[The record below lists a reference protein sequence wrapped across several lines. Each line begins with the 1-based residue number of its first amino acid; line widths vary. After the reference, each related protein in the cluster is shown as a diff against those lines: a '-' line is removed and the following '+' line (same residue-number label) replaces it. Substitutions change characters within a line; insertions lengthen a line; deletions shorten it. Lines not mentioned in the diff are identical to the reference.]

1 MSRVYLVDDEA
12 FTIKGI
18 TAFINNNFSSMEI
31 VGSAGD
37 GVTAFEEIQDL
48 KPDIVITDVR
58 MPGLN
63 GVELSKKLR
72 AAIPEL
78 KMIFISGY
86 DDVDYIRNALK
97 VEAID
102 YILKPVNIA
111 ELKQVLSN
119 VEEKIS
125 KEYAKKKYS
134 IEMEQKL
141 LQSMPALRQR
151 FFYMIINRYK
161 RGNLPGEFNKTTIC
175 NRMKFLD
182 IDLPYE
188 GTFITVAL
196 WIKNVEHIYEPGN
209 EMEMEMFS
217 FAILN
222 VMQEII
228 DKYARGY
235 VFETEYNEFGAILLF
250 EDEYEDLLLR
260 IADKL
265 HKTMLDVFGLDTVL
279 GIGDEAKDISEISR
293 SWKAAN
299 NSVRAKSYLGANHT
313 IYIAP
318 RAKNT
323 DLEAVS
329 EIFENLEECLRHGNS
344 DAAEEYLEQMF
355 QHNGSY
361 SIEYYKTLSIQL
373 LLLGGQT
380 LLEKNSSFDTGNREM
395 LKAMQ
400 NVFAASSSKQ
410 LKSIVEACYRRLYSD
425 TASGDYNE
433 LSNVV
438 SMIKNII
445 DSQYNEKLTLSDIAR
460 EVFLTPT
467 YVCLVFKEDT
477 GLTVNEYITSV
488 RMAKAR
494 ELLRTTDM
502 KFADIAEKIGYSD
515 ASYFSKLFKRYEG
528 MLPSEY
534 RQRNRK

>member
-1 MSRVYLVDDEA
+1 MIKIYLVDDEA
-12 FTIKGI
+12 FIIKGI
-18 TAFINNNFSSMEI
+18 TAFINNKFSSMEI
-31 VGSAGD
+31 VGSARD
-37 GVTAFEEIQDL
+37 GVTALKEIQEL

-63 GVELSKKLR
+63 GVELSKKLC

-86 DDVDYIRNALK
+86 NDVDYIRNALK

-102 YILKPVNIA
+102 YILKPVNID
-111 ELKQVLSN
+111 ELEQVLLIA
-119 VEEKIS
+119 EGKIS
-125 KEYAKKKYS
+125 KERAKKKYS

-151 FFYMIINRYK
+151 FFFMIINRYK
-161 RGNLPGEFNKTTIC
+161 RGDLRGKLNKTMIC
-175 NRMKFLD
+175 SRMKFLD

-188 GTFITVAL
+188 GTFITVTL
-196 WIKNVEHIYEPGN
+196 WIKNEDHIYEPGN
-209 EMEMEMFS
+209 ELEMQMCS
-217 FAILN
+217 FAIQN

-228 DKYARGY
+228 NKHTRGY
-235 VFETEYNEFGAILLF
+235 VFENEYNEFGAILLF

-260 IADKL
+260 IADML

-279 GIGDEAKDISEISR
+279 GIGDEVKNLSEISR

-318 RAKNT
+318 HEKNNDFET
-323 DLEAVS
+323 AS
-329 EIFENLEECLRHGNS
+329 EMFENLEERLRSEGS
-344 DAAEEYLEQMF
+344 DAADEYLEQLF
-355 QHNGSY
+355 QYNGSY

-373 LLLGGQT
+373 LLLGGQA
-380 LLEKNSSFDTGNREM
+380 LMEKNSSFDACNHEM
-395 LKAMQ
+395 LMAMQ

-410 LKSIVEACYRRLYSD
+410 LKSIVEACYRRLYSN
-425 TASGDYNE
+425 TAANDDHE
-433 LSNVV
+433 MSNVV
-438 SMIKNII
+438 SEIKGII
-445 DSQYNEKLTLSDIAR
+445 DNRYNEKLTLSDIAR

-467 YVCLVFKEDT
+467 YVCLVFKEKT
-477 GLTVNEYITSV
+477 GFTVNEYITSV

-494 ELLRTTDM
+494 ELLSTTDM
-502 KFADIAEKIGYSD
+502 KFAGIAETIGYSD

-534 RQRNRK
+534 RQKNRK